1 MDKVIIYTD
10 GSCHGNPGPG
20 GWAAI
25 LLHRSGIQQVTGCD
39 CWTTNGR
46 MELKAI
52 VEALKSLNESCDV
65 CIRSD
70 SKWIVD
76 AINRGQ
82 RYLTTFTHS
91 KNRKHAD
98 LWGEILRLS
107 HKHMIRAEWVKGH
120 AHDDYNNLCD
130 KLANEEVYRM
140 TGEARIRD
148 KVFAALLIDS
158 KQTPTIIAARYQ
170 LSPELAR
177 KYYDQFFSCMR
188 QDE

>member
-1 MDKVIIYTD
+1 MERVLIYTD

-20 GWAAI
+20 GWAAVLI
-25 LLHRSGIQQVTGCD
+25 YSHTISQIAGCD

-52 VEALKSLNESCDV
+52 VEALKTLRESYDV

-76 AINRGQ
+76 TINRGA
-82 RYLTTFTHS
+82 RYLDTFTHG

-98 LWGEILRLS
+98 LWAEILCMTR
-107 HKHMIRAEWVKGH
+107 KHLIRAEWVKGH
-120 AHDDYNNLCD
+120 AHDSYNNLCD
-130 KLANEEVYRM
+130 KLANEEVYRL

-148 KVFAALLIDS
+148 KVFAALLINDR
-158 KQTPTIIAARYQ
+158 QTPAIIAAQNQ
-170 LSPELAR
+170 LSPELVK
-177 KYYDQFFSCMR
+177 KYYDQFFLHMR
-188 QDE
+188 QNE

>member
-25 LLHRSGIQQVTGCD
+25 LLHRSGIRQVTGCD

-120 AHDDYNNLCD
+120 AHDNYNNLYD
-130 KLANEEVYRM
+130 KLANEEVFRM